1 LIRKNAKTKKDTF
14 YKSEMIANAF
24 KTESKKYMDTDVEEL
39 FELIDC
45 EITLK
50 PVNGFTKMNNSR
62 NK

>member
-1 LIRKNAKTKKDTF
+1 
-14 YKSEMIANAF
+14 MIANAF
-24 KTESKKYMDTDVEEL
+24 KTESKKYMKTDVEEL
-39 FELIDC
+39 FELIDCDC